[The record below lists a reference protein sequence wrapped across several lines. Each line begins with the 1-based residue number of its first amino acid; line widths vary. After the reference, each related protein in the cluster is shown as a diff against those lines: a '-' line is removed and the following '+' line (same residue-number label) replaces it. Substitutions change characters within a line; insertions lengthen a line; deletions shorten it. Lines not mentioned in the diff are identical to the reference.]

1 MISTLGDV
9 LNNLLGSTEFKTFIG
24 FLSAIITAA
33 FGKIVYDMIKAP
45 KLVSYV
51 PRNGEPAVQSL
62 SNSVTRGFYHIIIKN
77 ERRRV
82 IDRSVAGNARVG
94 IVFMEDNGAKK
105 FSLSGKWDWRPEPLS
120 VSGNRP
126 VIEPSLIPFAEL
138 VDINPADEQPFCI
151 VMKYDGQDE
160 CYAFNASSYLY
171 LDHKNP
177 AWKLGLGRYKIHLT
191 LNGSNVHREFDFIL
205 ENKGKL
211 LSDISISKTD
221 C

>member
-1 MISTLGDV
+1 MDI

-51 PRNGEPAVQSL
+51 PRSGEPAVQSL
-62 SNSVTRGFYHIIIKN
+62 PNGATRGFYHIIIKN

-94 IVFMEDNGAKK
+94 IVFMGEDGSRK
-105 FSLSGKWDWRPEPLS
+105 FSLSGKWDWRPEP
-120 VSGNRP
+120 VRVTGNSL

-151 VMKYDGQDE
+151 VIKYNGEDE

-171 LDHKNP
+171 PGHKNP
-177 AWKLGLGRYKIHLT
+177 AWKVGLGRYKIHLT
-191 LNGSNVHREFDFIL
+191 LNGSNVHREFDFML